1 MCGNGLVN
9 DMAATNSQTAQTRIS
24 YLSDAN
30 TDPGTDIF
38 KYTDGV
44 KSSLVYDAA
53 TNNIEDF

>member
-1 MCGNGLVN
+1 M
-9 DMAATNSQTAQTRIS
+9 DATNSQTAQTRIS